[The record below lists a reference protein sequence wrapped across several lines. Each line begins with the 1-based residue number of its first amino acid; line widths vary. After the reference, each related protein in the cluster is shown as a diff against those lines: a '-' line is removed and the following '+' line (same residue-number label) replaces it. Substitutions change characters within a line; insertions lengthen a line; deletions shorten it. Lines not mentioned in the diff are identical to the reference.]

1 MTDDYM
7 FDKVLDKIEMV
18 IGIQK
23 FDDAKILINTDDKL
37 FEGVTLKNIVV
48 LNSFVKKK
56 NGGKFYQQIFLEE
69 AKVA

>member
-56 NGGKFYQQIFLEE
+56 MVVNFINKYF
-69 AKVA
+69 